1 MTTADTIRI
10 ANDVDVRWPARELL
24 DALALKTKVRRR
36 VGDYLQA
43 RHIET
48 LSLRGLMDI
57 FLPAADAPVADLRDL
72 WEKTPIFDQ
81 PQFGWM
87 LHDQALL
94 ALTETD
100 LGPAYRTEWALRMCK
115 LMLHEL
121 RVCLTPQKRLPR
133 RRRQTVQTPAGV
145 S

>member
-1 MTTADTIRI
+1 MTTADSIRI

-36 VGDYLQA
+36 VGDYL
-43 RHIET
+43 RTRGIEN
-48 LSLRGLMDI
+48 LSLRDLMDL
-57 FLPAADAPVADLRDL
+57 FLPSADVPVTDLRDC
-72 WEKTPIFDQ
+72 WAQIPIFDQ

-94 ALTETD
+94 ALTD
-100 LGPAYRTEWALRMCK
+100 ADFGPAYRTEWALRMCK

-121 RVCLTPQKRLPR
+121 RVCLTPAVPVRRHRQKAPR
-133 RRRQTVQTPAGV
+133 TPAGA
-145 S
+145 